1 MYLSNTLKRAN
12 LQLSIDYNTIESNV
26 RGLYDFLYNNI
37 SRNIDEQEKY
47 LRDYPLKI
55 KFINNFNA
63 LN

>member
-12 LQLSIDYNTIESNV
+12 LQLSIVYNTIESNV
-26 RGLYDFLYNNI
+26 RGLYDFLYKNI

-55 KFINNFNA
+55 KFINNFYA